1 VSRSSP
7 LWPSVPGTMLYSIIA
22 FLAVATAVIAGM
34 LVDRFLQS
42 APFVSL
48 FLCAVLVAAWLGGV
62 GPGLL
67 ATALSILAFQYFFIS
82 PIHSLVTGFQD
93 LLRIALFALTGGFRG
108 VRLRGAKAHGGIAA
122 ARARRSAGKRSRAAN
137 RERRTDP
144 GGTSC
149 AASGAR
155 ASVDD
160 RHDPGNRGALS
171 SRRLARFCQPDLAD
185 LYRSFTGQFVGTPL
199 GSCYSSR

>member
-1 VSRSSP
+1 
-7 LWPSVPGTMLYSIIA
+7 M
-22 FLAVATAVIAGM
+22 AVRAGN
-34 LVDRFLQS
+34 D
-42 APFVSL
+42 
-48 FLCAVLVAAWLGGV
+48 AVLHHRLPGGRHSGDRRDAGRQIPAKRPVRIAVSVRSLGGCLAWWRRPRSACNRTLYPRFPIFLHFTDTFACHRV
-62 GPGLL
+62 SGP
-67 ATALSILAFQYFFIS
+67 AEDRAVRA
-82 PIHSLVTGFQD
+82 H
-93 LLRIALFALTGGFRG
+93 GGFRG